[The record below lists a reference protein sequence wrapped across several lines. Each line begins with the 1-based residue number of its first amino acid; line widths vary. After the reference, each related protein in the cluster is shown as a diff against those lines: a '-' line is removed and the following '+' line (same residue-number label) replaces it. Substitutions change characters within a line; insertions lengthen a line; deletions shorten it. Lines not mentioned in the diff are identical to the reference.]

1 MNILEETAASL
12 FCMEVVGMG
21 EELQQVLMK
30 HNNLS
35 TKQHCTMTVTG
46 QVVSCWPFTLKAWV
60 HSQARFV
67 VDAVSLRQ
75 FFLQVLWFSPVS
87 ITPPMLC
94 TYINSSVPVTA
105 LLNNTFKQI

>member
-1 MNILEETAASL
+1 
-12 FCMEVVGMG
+12 MEVVGMG
-21 EELQQVLMK
+21 EELQQVLTK

-35 TKQHCTMTVTG
+35 TKEYCTMIVTG

-60 HSQARFV
+60 HSQARYA

-75 FFLQVLWFSPVS
+75 FFLQVLWFSHVS

-94 TYINSSVPVTA
+94 TYILSSVPVTA
-105 LLNNTFKQI
+105 LLNKIFK